1 MNSGALCNILPVWPI
16 AQPPTLFFDAK
27 RKKLF
32 LIQPAVDDL
41 HQFAQLFTA
50 HIQVSAIDGELI
62 VVWKDL
68 VKCDFC
74 HNSNFFKRLL

>member
-1 MNSGALCNILPVWPI
+1 MADSA
-16 AQPPTLFFDAK
+16 ASDAFFDAK

-41 HQFAQLFTA
+41 HQLAQLFTA